1 MIPIVLIV
9 IFALIILVI
18 VDLIPFVMSVYSYR
32 TFASFPDTFP
42 HKEGILNWIAISH
55 ILFIM
60 LAISSLIFF
69 PKIVRNIYDPVPDG
83 FSSLYDGT
91 RLVYEGHDD
100 GYHKLFA
107 DGSGSSCNYVFYIR
121 DNNCVADDIEKG
133 KVCYVY
139 YSGDMTWDHEELKEQ
154 VDLIVDSNLLQAD
167 TIIIKKKTHVENLPL
182 YLSLILHAINS
193 LIFTILAIIFKRRT
207 NQGKEVQ

>member
-9 IFALIILVI
+9 IFALIIFVLI
-18 VDLIPFVMSVYSYR
+18 DLIPLVMSIYSYR
-32 TFASFPDTFP
+32 TFASLPNAFP
-42 HKEGILNWIAISH
+42 HKEGILNYIVISH
-55 ILFIM
+55 ILFII

-69 PKIVRNIYDPVPDG
+69 PKIVRNIEDPIPEG
-83 FSSLYDGT
+83 FSSLYDNE
-91 RLVYEGHDD
+91 RLIYEGCDN
-100 GYHKLFA
+100 GYHKIFV
-107 DGSGSSCNYVFYIR
+107 DSRGSAMKFDFYIQS
-121 DNNCVADDIEKG
+121 DNSSVNNIEIG
-133 KVCYVY
+133 RICYVY

-154 VDLIVDSNLLQAD
+154 VDHIVDSNLLQAD